1 MDTSVVKIA
10 KAFAETGRA
19 WLDEYQL
26 TKMIFDHAQLDRRAG
41 EQPAARTPQRRPDP
55 SWERADV
62 LYYTYTAVATADG
75 LII

>member
-1 MDTSVVKIA
+1 
-10 KAFAETGRA
+10 
-19 WLDEYQL
+19 LDEYQL

-62 LYYTYTAVATADG
+62 LYLYRRRYRRRLDN
-75 LII
+75 LRQ